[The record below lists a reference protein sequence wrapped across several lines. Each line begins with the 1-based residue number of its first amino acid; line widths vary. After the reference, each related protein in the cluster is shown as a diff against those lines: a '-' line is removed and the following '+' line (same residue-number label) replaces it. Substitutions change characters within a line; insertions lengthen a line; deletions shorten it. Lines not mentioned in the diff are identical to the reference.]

1 MTLILTDWR
10 RHYDSNI
17 NENYT
22 DICGRLRAVVSGFV
36 SLCPG
41 QKGYVDWL
49 FTQVESVACIS
60 FDVCDY
66 DINPGYWSRRRT
78 AGS

>member
-22 DICGRLRAVVSGFV
+22 DICGRLRAVVSGIV

-41 QKGYVDWL
+41 QKGYVD
-49 FTQVESVACIS
+49 
-60 FDVCDY
+60 
-66 DINPGYWSRRRT
+66 
-78 AGS
+78 